1 MKCRH
6 TENCKERK
14 NRFAGCETLECFESR
29 ISSYSSTD
37 LLEIIDKLVARRL
50 TQREWAENAANQG
63 QPDWAARYGSVADA
77 FTEAIDMLEALIA
90 NDMHDI
96 SEERG

>member
-1 MKCRH
+1 MSGQ
-6 TENCKERK
+6 TIDSG
-14 NRFAGCETLECFESR
+14 A
-29 ISSYSSTD
+29 

-77 FTEAIDMLEALIA
+77 FTEAIDMLDALISNSVLDR
-90 NDMHDI
+90 NDPPNSAVPNARLHGREE
-96 SEERG
+96 SEAE